1 MIFGAT
7 ASSEGGEQEGAQ
19 KREPCEQV
27 SEIVAGG
34 GGDGVAHGTGGVLE
48 EAAAHTAV
56 GLQMAETNN
65 LRAERRNGGAV
76 RV

>member
-1 MIFGAT
+1 M
-7 ASSEGGEQEGAQ
+7 
-19 KREPCEQV
+19 